1 MLIGK
6 AVADMEV
13 EVSSLGVRP
22 QETLVTSGRNIEV
35 SIEFTAAKDHVE
47 QAPSTI
53 IGDRS
58 Q

>member
-22 QETLVTSGRNIEV
+22 QETLVTSERNIEV
-35 SIEFTAAKDHVE
+35 SIEFTAVKDHVE
-47 QAPSTI
+47 QAPPTI
-53 IGDRS
+53 IGGRS